1 MKTLEELNALK
12 KEVETLN
19 AKLAE
24 LTEEELEQIC
34 GGINWLTGNSKLNA
48 EFVRSF
54 LDELFQTC
62 QRGSVDPEHFKAVAE
77 RTIENTYLITPHRNM
92 LREIM
97 MNYYQT
103 LKK

>member
-1 MKTLEELNALK
+1 MKTLDELNALK
-12 KEVETLN
+12 KEVETMN
-19 AKLAE
+19 TKLAE
-24 LTEEELEQIC
+24 LTDEELEQVS
-34 GGINWLTGNSKLNA
+34 GGTNWLTENSKLNA

-62 QRGSVDPEHFKAVAE
+62 QRGSVDPEHFKAAAE

-92 LREIM
+92 LMEIM